1 MYVGTELV
9 SKLSSSIS
17 SSSVNESEAGSI
29 ITMSRSLDQHATKSA
44 ASGKVGINFCSTMKR
59 MKAYLTK
66 NIIHF
71 KEQSKKNML
80 FQLTFVP
87 SVGTYLYTPL
97 FTDIAFDYNKNI
109 FPKKCKN
116 T

>member
-1 MYVGTELV
+1 
-9 SKLSSSIS
+9 
-17 SSSVNESEAGSI
+17 
-29 ITMSRSLDQHATKSA
+29 
-44 ASGKVGINFCSTMKR
+44 
-59 MKAYLTK
+59 
-66 NIIHF
+66 
-71 KEQSKKNML
+71 ML

-97 FTDIAFDYNKNI
+97 FTDIAFDYKKNI